1 MELNITRI
9 LSAAQ
14 SADIS
19 ETMNNTSPFGE
30 RMLLALEI
38 TILGLFTVFA
48 VLSIIWGV
56 LSLMRL
62 FMYDIPNRRKAKKES
77 GDPGP
82 ESPSVQ
88 DTVAEAGPAASRE
101 GPDDAE
107 LVSAITAAICAYT
120 GKDPGGFRVVSFRRK
135 GRLRWDRS

>member
-1 MELNITRI
+1 MEI
-9 LSAAQ
+9 LSNVVNFVLNLGGG
-14 SADIS
+14 IFL
-19 ETMNNTSPFGE
+19 PFV
-30 RMLLALEI
+30 I

>member
-1 MELNITRI
+1 MDLNITRI

-19 ETMNNTSPFGE
+19 ETMSNTSPFSE
-30 RMLLALEI
+30 RILLALEI

-62 FMYDIPNRRKAKKES
+62 FMYDIPNRKKEKRLPELQET
-77 GDPGP
+77 DP
-82 ESPSVQ
+82 PSVQ
-88 DTVAEAGPAASRE
+88 EAVQEAASVNVQE
-101 GPDDAE
+101 CFDDEE
-107 LVSAITAAICAYT
+107 LVCAITAAICAYT